1 MSAGQAPA
9 LILKTENGFQ
19 LLRVGPAN
27 TGPVT
32 QTIATNSTNST
43 QIRLQTV
50 PATVSRF
57 TGPPLALRKTIVRSS
72 STSSTSTTK
81 STTHH
86 QQQQQQQHPQQYHH
100 HQQQQQHQQQATV
113 STIKQI
119 KQHVNVSSKK
129 DKKVTRPNSLQKS
142 IKFILYMII

>member
-1 MSAGQAPA
+1 M
-9 LILKTENGFQ
+9 
-19 LLRVGPAN
+19 LRVGPAN

-86 QQQQQQQHPQQYHH
+86 QQQQQHSQQQQQQHHHH
-100 HQQQQQHQQQATV
+100 HQQQQQHQQLHQQATA
-113 STIKQI
+113 STLKQI
-119 KQHVNVSSKK
+119 KQNVNVSSKK
-129 DKKVTRPNSLQKS
+129 SQEIDKTELILNSLYLT
-142 IKFILYMII
+142 ILYFI